1 MRTITCRSLDVLAT
15 VVVVALASTCWT
27 LVTARAEGAPGNIA
41 NYDGIFIDGYT
52 FQVVLGRA
60 KGDAADQI
68 KTLGARELG
77 PAAIVFRSG
86 DKLYVVGVPL
96 RLQAGAAAAGVDV
109 YVTADDDPPGP
120 IRIEYVPP
128 KNPEHQKIYDM
139 VKERRVL
146 ETVQKIFSP
155 FRLPVDLII
164 KTVGCD
170 GVSNA
175 WYQREGK
182 QPTVSVCYEYLQ
194 EIWKS
199 MPTEMSEGGMT
210 PPDAIC
216 GQLFF
221 AIAHELGHAMFDI
234 FDVPVFG
241 RQEDA
246 ADQFATFIMLQFGG
260 ERARRLIKGAAYGY
274 HEYIKNYKDNPK
286 VTLPL
291 AAFSSDH
298 ATPEERFYNL
308 LCTAYGYDDKLFSP
322 VVQEDHLPQ
331 SRAKKCKFEYD
342 DLKFAFRQ
350 VFGPHLDYGMVRKVL
365 ATDWFTGPSQ
375 AAER

>member
-1 MRTITCRSLDVLAT
+1 MTTTSRKY
-15 VVVVALASTCWT
+15 VVVALASSCWT
-27 LVTARAEGAPGNIA
+27 LAAAYAEGAFGVIA
-41 NYDGIFIDGYT
+41 NNDSIFVDGQK
-52 FQVVLGRA
+52 FQIIPGRA
-60 KGDAADQI
+60 RGDASARI
-68 KTLGARELG
+68 KSLNARELG
-77 PAAIVFRSG
+77 PGAIVFRSG
-86 DKLYVVGVPL
+86 DKLYVAGVPL
-96 RLQAGAAAAGVDV
+96 RLQGAAGRDV
-109 YVTADDDPPGP
+109 YVTADEDPPGP

-199 MPTEMSEGGMT
+199 MPPEMSDGGMT

-234 FDVPVFG
+234 FDVPLFG

-274 HEYIKNYKDNPK
+274 NEYIKNYKDNPK

-350 VFGPHLDYGMVRKVL
+350 VFGPHVDYEKVRKVL